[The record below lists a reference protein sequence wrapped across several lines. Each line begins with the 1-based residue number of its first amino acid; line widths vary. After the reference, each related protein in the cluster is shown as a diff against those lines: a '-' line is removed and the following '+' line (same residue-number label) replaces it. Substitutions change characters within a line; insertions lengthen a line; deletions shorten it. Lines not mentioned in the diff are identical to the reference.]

1 MYSLKKL
8 CNLQVEAEHNAALD
22 ACDALRDRMGEVAE
36 FVSLASGYTS
46 AVAKAAAARAA
57 ALGASPAP
65 TVSPY

>member
-1 MYSLKKL
+1 
-8 CNLQVEAEHNAALD
+8 
-22 ACDALRDRMGEVAE
+22 
-36 FVSLASGYTS
+36 VSLASGYTS